1 MTRTGFSLA
10 AGLALVFLACDT
22 TPQPVPEASAPQSAS
37 AEPAA
42 TGVARAEP
50 EFLSSPATESLSL
63 PFVEA
68 VRYEG
73 MLYLSGQ
80 IGNRPGTLELV
91 SGGIGPE
98 TRQTME
104 NIKAILERNGSS
116 LDRVVKCT
124 VYLVDMA
131 QWPALN
137 EVYVAYFP
145 GRPPAR
151 AAAGASAL
159 ALGARVEIECM
170 AAVGS

>member
-1 MTRTGFSLA
+1 MG
-10 AGLALVFLACDT
+10 AGLAFGCLSCDA
-22 TPQPVPEASAPQSAS
+22 TPHPSADTPRPELTPEAPGLQIAN
-37 AEPAA
+37 
-42 TGVARAEP
+42 P

-63 PFVEA
+63 PFAEA
-68 VRYEG
+68 VRYGG

-91 SGGIGPE
+91 PGGIVPE

-104 NIKAILERNGSS
+104 NIETILERHGSS
-116 LDRVVKCT
+116 MDRVVKCT
-124 VYLVDMA
+124 VFLVDMA
-131 QWPALN
+131 EWPALN

-170 AAVGS
+170 AAVGG

>member
-1 MTRTGFSLA
+1 
-10 AGLALVFLACDT
+10 VDT
-22 TPQPVPEASAPQSAS
+22 SAPESA
-37 AEPAA
+37 PAA
-42 TGVARAEP
+42 PRLRSAAP

-63 PFVEA
+63 PFAEA
-68 VRYEG
+68 VRYGG

-91 SGGIGPE
+91 PGGIEPE

-131 QWPALN
+131 EWPALN
-137 EVYVAYFP
+137 GVYVTYFP
-145 GRPPAR
+145 GSPPAR

>member
-1 MTRTGFSLA
+1 MT
-10 AGLALVFLACDT
+10 AGLAFACLSCEATPRPAGDT
-22 TPQPVPEASAPQSAS
+22 SAPEPALEASGLPT
-37 AEPAA
+37 AA
-42 TGVARAEP
+42 P
-50 EFLSSPATESLSL
+50 EFLSSSATESLSL
-63 PFVEA
+63 PFAEA
-68 VRYEG
+68 VRYGG

-80 IGNRPGTLELV
+80 VGSPPGTLELV
-91 SGGIGPE
+91 PGGIGPE

-104 NIKAILERNGSS
+104 NIKSILERNGSS

-124 VYLVDMA
+124 VYLVDMSE
-131 QWPALN
+131 WPALN
-137 EVYVAYFP
+137 EIYVTYFP